1 MAVTVDRP
9 SAAPAPAPAAK
20 PARRPEGTV
29 KGLFR
34 EAGELTAFSF
44 RALAAIPSAFRFT
57 SETLR
62 QAAIIIRG
70 TSVLMLVMNAFLGIS
85 VVNFGFFFLRSIGA
99 SDFTGLATGYV
110 DIRQCANMMF
120 GYVFAAKVCCGF
132 AAEIGAMKI
141 NDEIKAYEST
151 GVDTMSYVV
160 GTRLLAVLIFIPI
173 GGVIAL
179 IGSTLGSY
187 VAAVVVLHGLSASGF
202 LDVHWAVQTVADQIF
217 TLIGIA
223 AIAITT
229 AITACFYGL
238 RAVGGPAAVGKTVS
252 RSLVVNLVLVHVV
265 GVFLAVLFYGTNVR
279 LPIGG

>member
-1 MAVTVDRP
+1 VPLRRKQSGT
-9 SAAPAPAPAAK
+9 AALL
-20 PARRPEGTV
+20 G
-29 KGLFR
+29 
-34 EAGELTAFSF
+34 EAGELTAFSV
-44 RALAAIPSAFRFT
+44 RALGALPGAARYG
-57 SETLR
+57 SEALR
-62 QAAIIIRG
+62 QAAIIIRS

-99 SDFTGLATGYV
+99 SDYLGVATGYV

-141 NDEIKAYEST
+141 NEEVKAYEST
-151 GVDTMSYVV
+151 GVDTLRYVV

-187 VAAVVVLHGLSASGF
+187 VSAVIVLHGLSPSGF
-202 LDVHWAVQTVADQIF
+202 LDVHWSVQTIDDQLY

-223 AIAITT
+223 FIAVYT

-238 RAVGGPAAVGKTVS
+238 RAEGGPAAVGKTVS
-252 RSLVVNLVLVHVV
+252 RSLVVNLVLVHLI
-265 GVFLAVLFYGTNVR
+265 GVFFSVLFYSTDIR